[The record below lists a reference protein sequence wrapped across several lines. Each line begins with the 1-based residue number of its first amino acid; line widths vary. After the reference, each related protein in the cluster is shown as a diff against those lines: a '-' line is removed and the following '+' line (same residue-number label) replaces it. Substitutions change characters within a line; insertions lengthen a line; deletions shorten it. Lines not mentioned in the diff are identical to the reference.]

1 MNPGPG
7 YVLQLQTLAEGS
19 DGTYK
24 VKQNTAELKA
34 LSVVGHQ
41 KSQGCR
47 KSSHQLVTN
56 WMLMAKIQVRI
67 E

>member
-1 MNPGPG
+1 MCYNYRP
-7 YVLQLQTLAEGS
+7 LR
-19 DGTYK
+19 K
-24 VKQNTAELKA
+24 VRTEHIKQNTAELKA

-56 WMLMAKIQVRI
+56 WMLVAKIQVRI